1 MAMESLK
8 LSATDPEDLVVLSSI
23 LQDAT
28 VLIGDMGYD
37 DGQFMMV
44 AARFIAADDLK
55 ANDAHSS
62 GGSFNEG
69 SSSEGIKGVRKLM
82 GINFAGVSAVKRQG
96 FSPSSRDDV
105 LNILAIRANQT
116 NIEIVFSGKSMV
128 RLECDAIRIY
138 AADLGEGWST
148 SFAPSH

>member
-28 VLIGDMGYD
+28 VLIGDMGFD

-44 AARFIAADDLK
+44 AARFIAAEDQNNLPNTNPK
-55 ANDAHSS
+55 AKSH
-62 GGSFNEG
+62 
-69 SSSEGIKGVRKLM
+69 EGIKGVRKLM
-82 GINFAGVSAVKRQG
+82 GINFAGVSKVMRQG
-96 FSPSSRDDV
+96 FSPDARDDV
-105 LNILAIRANQT
+105 LNILAIRANQA

-128 RLECDAIRIY
+128 RLECDAIRVY

>member
-1 MAMESLK
+1 MVKESLK

-28 VLIGDMGYD
+28 VLIGDMGFD

-44 AARFIAADDLK
+44 AARFIAADDRK
-55 ANDAHSS
+55 DGDAN
-62 GGSFNEG
+62 
-69 SSSEGIKGVRKLM
+69 SEDSAPNNSAKGVRKLM
-82 GINFAGVSAVKRQG
+82 GINFDGVSAVKRQG
-96 FSPSSRDDV
+96 FSPTSRDDV

-128 RLECDAIRIY
+128 RLECDAIRVY